1 MKKHYILSIN
11 PNAQYDWEQCI
22 LRDPITAE
30 RPDFNSLIAQ
40 AVGDDAGSYLI
51 AVNIEVQVLEQAP
64 ISQPQKV
71 PAEITPIVVKAQ
83 PSELVA

>member
-11 PNAQYDWEQCI
+11 PHAQYDWEQCI

-51 AVNIEVQVLEQAP
+51 AVNIEVQVLEQVP
-64 ISQPQKV
+64 ISQPQKATV
-71 PAEITPIVVKAQ
+71 EIAPVVIKPQ